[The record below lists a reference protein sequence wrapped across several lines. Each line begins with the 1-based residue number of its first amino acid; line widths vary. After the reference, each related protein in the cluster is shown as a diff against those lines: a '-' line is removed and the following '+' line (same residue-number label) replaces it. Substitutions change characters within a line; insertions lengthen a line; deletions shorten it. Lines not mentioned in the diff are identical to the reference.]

1 MFDAS
6 EDTVK
11 YGTEIEGSEAVES
24 DTDLIKVIYINKDT
38 VVPLIGAYVIE

>member
-11 YGTEIEGSEAVES
+11 YGTEIECSAAVEI